1 MAWGMRYLALLL
13 ALGSSLGLAASSV
26 ESAGCDHHE
35 PSAYMPSKCPFV
47 NANTG
52 FGCLGIVMMNGIS
65 MAGDKY
71 KCSRGHQ
78 WIVSNR

>member
-1 MAWGMRYLALLL
+1 MVWGMRYLALLI
-13 ALGSSLGLAASSV
+13 ALGATLSLGASSP
-26 ESAGCDHHE
+26 ACDHHE

-52 FGCLGIVMMNGIS
+52 FECLGFVMMNGIS

-78 WIVSNR
+78 WIVTRR